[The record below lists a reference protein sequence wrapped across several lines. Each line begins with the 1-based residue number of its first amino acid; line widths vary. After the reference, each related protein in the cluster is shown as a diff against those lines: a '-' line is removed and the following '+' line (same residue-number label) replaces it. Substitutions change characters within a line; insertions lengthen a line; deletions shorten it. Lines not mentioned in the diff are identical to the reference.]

1 MLTSSNIPQL
11 CLYEVTTAVIISLQ
25 KSVMKKDMP
34 LKSFY
39 QAFLIQCEFLY
50 KIYLLFLWM
59 RQPENGTDSDGWREV
74 KIAKEG
80 VPWWFRRRAGQEVAV
95 EYREKEREAAKTE
108 ADVISVKQ
116 PIREQQWGERG
127 GGETEPRWVC
137 FIYHCSIST
146 KQKREKAQLSREK
159 GNKKKPD
166 NREEE
171 ERKVEPEGNNT
182 WRGKTAIT
190 SHHATH
196 VWSFMHQFLQRG
208 SGLWAECGPE
218 GVKMSC
224 IIRWKVW
231 TTELSEQGHVHTS
244 SCLL

>member
-95 EYREKEREAAKTE
+95 EYRE
-108 ADVISVKQ
+108 
-116 PIREQQWGERG
+116 GERG
-127 GGETEPRWVC
+127 CKDRGWC
-137 FIYHCSIST
+137 HLC
-146 KQKREKAQLSREK
+146 KATNQRAAM
-159 GNKKKPD
+159 
-166 NREEE
+166 
-171 ERKVEPEGNNT
+171 
-182 WRGKTAIT
+182 RGKGRRRDRAEMGVFYIPLQHQYKTETRKGTA
-190 SHHATH
+190 
-196 VWSFMHQFLQRG
+196 
-208 SGLWAECGPE
+208 E
-218 GVKMSC
+218 
-224 IIRWKVW
+224 
-231 TTELSEQGHVHTS
+231 
-244 SCLL
+244 